1 MVEDI
6 QTYRAGTRLHNEENV
21 DLYSSTSKI
30 NLNDTMDDNFR
41 EQVTIS
47 EFTLKAWDF
56 YLYIIGMMVRIQ
68 TIVLGYILFGVETDR
83 TCVVVYESNTP
94 LPLTMLPANLDALPG
109 GFANMSRVF

>member
-1 MVEDI
+1 M
-6 QTYRAGTRLHNEENV
+6 HNEENI
-21 DLYSSTSKI
+21 DLYSMTSKI
-30 NLNDTMDDNFR
+30 NLNDTVDDNFR

-68 TIVLGYILFGVETDR
+68 TIVLGYILFGVETDN
-83 TCVVVYESNTP
+83 TCIVVYESNSP
-94 LPLTMLPANLDALPG
+94 LPLNMLPANLDALPG